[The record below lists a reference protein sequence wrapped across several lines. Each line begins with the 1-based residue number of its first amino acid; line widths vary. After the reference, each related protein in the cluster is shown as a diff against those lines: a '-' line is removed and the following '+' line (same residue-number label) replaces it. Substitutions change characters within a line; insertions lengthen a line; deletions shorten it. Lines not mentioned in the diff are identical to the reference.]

1 MVDVRVSSLTSV
13 AAADILGADIV
24 YLEHSSSFSSAAV
37 TITNLTSA
45 VKRLGDIAGSNS
57 VSAMIA
63 AYAQAAGDYV
73 TSTSISTM
81 ITTEITTQQLISS
94 NSISVFVAAYAEP
107 IDADILKADTTDQLV
122 AGYTAAN
129 NDDGIYPDVTATYVA
144 SVATGNFKE
153 ITNGGAFFLA
163 PPTIGSDDWTV
174 VDIYIVNA
182 ADAGAITTTPFTIVT
197 GDSFTTTDTHKF
209 IARITVA
216 DIGGTEYSHLDV
228 VALQ

>member
-107 IDADILKADTTDQLV
+107 IDADILRADTADQL
-122 AGYTAAN
+122 TAAFTAAVD
-129 NDDGIYPDVTATYVA
+129 DDGTQSSGTYTP
-144 SVATGNFKE
+144 SVAAGSNYKK
-153 ITNGGAFFLA
+153 IVNGGAFAFA
-163 PPTIGSDDWTV
+163 PPSPASNEAVTLSVLV
-174 VDIYIVNA
+174 VNTTG
-182 ADAGAITTTPFTIVT
+182 AGAITTTGFTIVT
-197 GDSFTTTDTHKF
+197 GDAFTTTTTDEF
-209 IARITVA
+209 MCRVEVYDIAA
-216 DIGGTEYSHLDV
+216 TEYSSLDV